1 MLAKVHNTLRNREII
16 RVWNFVEEIQN
27 KAKNLFPISVGQP
40 EKVVLVDLH
49 HFVVHAPAQRSCKYQ
64 GHTP

>member
-27 KAKNLFPISVGQP
+27 KAKNLFPISVGQL
-40 EKVVLVDLH
+40 EKW
-49 HFVVHAPAQRSCKYQ
+49 
-64 GHTP
+64 